1 MHWAT
6 STIVCHNLTKLI
18 GYYIPTI
25 LNINALGYQYYSM
38 SQPNKTDRCYIL
50 TIQNINAL
58 GYQYYSMSQ
67 PNKTDRILYTN
78 DTKHKC
84 TGLPVL

>member
-25 LNINALGYQYYSM
+25 MLNINALGYQYYSM
-38 SQPNKTDRCYIL
+38 SQPKK
-50 TIQNINAL
+50 
-58 GYQYYSMSQ
+58 S
-67 PNKTDRILYTN
+67 DRILYTN
-78 DTKHKC
+78 DAKHKC

>member
-18 GYYIPTI
+18 GYYIPTM
-25 LNINALGYQYYSM
+25 L
-38 SQPNKTDRCYIL
+38 
-50 TIQNINAL
+50 NINAL

-78 DTKHKC
+78 DAKH
-84 TGLPVL
+84 